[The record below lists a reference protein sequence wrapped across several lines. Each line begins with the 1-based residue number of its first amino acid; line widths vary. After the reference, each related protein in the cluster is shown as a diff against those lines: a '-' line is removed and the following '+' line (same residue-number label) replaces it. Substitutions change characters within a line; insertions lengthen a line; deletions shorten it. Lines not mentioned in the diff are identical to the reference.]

1 VKNSGE
7 VQEVR
12 VPVTLTVL
20 KDPTPIKKQTVIE
33 AINPGETVNVT
44 FSNIGDVPIGP
55 QTTITVEV
63 RPVENEANVEN
74 NTFEYLVSFTL

>member
-1 VKNSGE
+1 
-7 VQEVR
+7 
-12 VPVTLTVL
+12 
-20 KDPTPIKKQTVIE
+20 
-33 AINPGETVNVT
+33 VT